1 MACKM
6 SCVLPILCG
15 AKNRMSLKYSYS
27 INLTRRFV
35 TKYPFETNPV
45 KEGLELWHCALAA
58 TNPPRH
64 LLLPKGHPDGS
75 QSCEIQAL
83 LGDSFI
89 KTAVL
94 RELGVMVYSKSR
106 DLQEGEITSKLSQA
120 ISNSVFSQAA
130 VDILVTP
137 GVDISAEDIEIL
149 PTHGRGTAVESAVAM
164 VYEREGE
171 LPIQSLAKELILRS
185 SQLHNWKGYLL
196 QMGGEVAGFP
206 KKGGFSA
213 VAKINGSSMKSSTW
227 PTKLSAEQDAAE
239 RVCRSAGL
247 LPDNGRNVSSPSLI
261 PFEEDGYNWKGAL
274 LELNGSVD
282 SFPCTGK
289 NQGFFA
295 EAKLNNYISKS
306 KEFSSKKKAE
316 QAASRAVLLESRLVT
331 PDDRAAFKLEEA
343 KAAMSM
349 SARLKETLKEE
360 SEWFNSSKNLTF
372 EELNVNPAIFN
383 SGAKDAEWFLKY
395 AVKPSNAFSVFKL
408 SPVALPEHVESA
420 LAWGTTLD
428 ETKKACV
435 AIAVLTL
442 KGKSKETRW
451 FVSDAHP
458 SMTKARNHVAVRALN
473 ELRLI
478 DEAEKIINRTD

>member
-1 MACKM
+1 
-6 SCVLPILCG
+6 
-15 AKNRMSLKYSYS
+15 
-27 INLTRRFV
+27 
-35 TKYPFETNPV
+35 
-45 KEGLELWHCALAA
+45 
-58 TNPPRH
+58 
-64 LLLPKGHPDGS
+64 
-75 QSCEIQAL
+75 
-83 LGDSFI
+83 
-89 KTAVL
+89 
-94 RELGVMVYSKSR
+94 
-106 DLQEGEITSKLSQA
+106 
-120 ISNSVFSQAA
+120 
-130 VDILVTP
+130 
-137 GVDISAEDIEIL
+137 VDISAEDIEIL

-171 LPIQSLAKELILRS
+171 LPVQILAKELILRS

-196 QMGGEVAGFP
+196 QMGGEVSGFP
-206 KKGGFSA
+206 KKKGGFTA
-213 VAKINGSSMKSSTW
+213 VAKINGSSMKSSIW
-227 PTKLSAEQDAAE
+227 PSKLSAEQDAAE
-239 RVCRSAGL
+239 RVCRSVGL
-247 LPDNGRNVSSPSLI
+247 LPDNGLDVSSPSLI

-289 NQGFFA
+289 NDGFFA
-295 EAKLNNYISKS
+295 EAKLNKYISKS

-331 PDDRAAFKLEEA
+331 PDDRAALKLEEA

-349 SARLKETLKEE
+349 SARVTETLKVE
-360 SEWFNSSKNLTF
+360 SEWFNSGKNLTF

-383 SGAKDAEWFLKY
+383 SGSKDAEWFLKH
-395 AVKPSNAFSVFKL
+395 AVKPSNAFSAFKL

-428 ETKKACV
+428 ETNKACV

-442 KGKSKETRW
+442 KGKNNETRW

-473 ELRLI
+473 ELRLV
-478 DEAEKIINRTD
+478 DQAEKIINRTG